1 MAELERLEEH
11 RARIED
17 WLHACFQDCAPRG
30 NLYDA
35 MRYSLLAG
43 GKRLRPVLVLEA
55 CRLCGGAVEDALPFA
70 GAIEM
75 IHTYSLIHD
84 DLPCMDDDDLRRGR
98 PTNHKVF
105 GEANAVLA
113 GDGLLTAAFETML
126 APGQKLPPERVL
138 EAAGILA
145 RAAGGRGMVGGQVL
159 DMAGEGRALGLT
171 EVEELQRLKTGA
183 LIRAA
188 VEMGCAVAGGAEEQR
203 EALCRYADCLGL
215 AFQIQDDILD
225 VVGDEATL
233 GKPIGSDV
241 RSDKTTF
248 VALKGLADCRILV
261 AELTDRAV
269 EALAPFGSEA
279 ESLSILAWAIA
290 QVLKFV
296 ITLISQGKLDWR
308 HILSSG
314 GMPSSHSAFVC
325 ACAAAM
331 GYMYGWASPV
341 FTISAVVAIVVMY
354 DAANVRKAAGEQAK
368 ILNYI
373 MEHWTEM
380 KPAIFG
386 KELKEFLGHTPFQ
399 VLMGGLLGI
408 SVGLLGAW
416 LWT

>member
-1 MAELERLEEH
+1 MAELERLDEH

-55 CRLCGGAVEDALPFA
+55 GRLCGGAVEDALPFA

-145 RAAGGRGMVGGQVL
+145 RAAGGRGMVGGAQ
-159 DMAGEGRALGLT
+159 
-171 EVEELQRLKTGA
+171 
-183 LIRAA
+183 
-188 VEMGCAVAGGAEEQR
+188 EQR

-269 EALAPFGSEA
+269 EALAPFGSGA
-279 ESLSILAWAIA
+279 ESLRGRAQSLA
-290 QVLKFV
+290 
-296 ITLISQGKLDWR
+296 GR
-308 HILSSG
+308 E
-314 GMPSSHSAFVC
+314 
-325 ACAAAM
+325 
-331 GYMYGWASPV
+331 
-341 FTISAVVAIVVMY
+341 
-354 DAANVRKAAGEQAK
+354 N
-368 ILNYI
+368 
-373 MEHWTEM
+373 
-380 KPAIFG
+380 
-386 KELKEFLGHTPFQ
+386 
-399 VLMGGLLGI
+399 
-408 SVGLLGAW
+408 
-416 LWT
+416 